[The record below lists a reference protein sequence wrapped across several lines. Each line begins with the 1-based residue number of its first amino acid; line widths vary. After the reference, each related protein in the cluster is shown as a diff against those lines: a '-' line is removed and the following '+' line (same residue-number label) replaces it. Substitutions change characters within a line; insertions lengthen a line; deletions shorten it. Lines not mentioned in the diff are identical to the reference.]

1 MERISSVD
9 DIVGTFWNDST
20 VVPEKAGIMNRSA
33 SEWAFQ
39 EFLKESLAAANAN
52 ATPGPLTRRRAA
64 SRSRF
69 LNEERPDAVA
79 ENDGGEEQEQEERE
93 DGQRFGELNP
103 KPSLGFQ
110 VPLIA
115 RIEELRALNNVVDVP
130 ENDEDEDEDEED
142 AAAVNGA
149 LNPLFSGL
157 RDDDGDNINNQV
169 ANNTNTNTNADNN
182 SGDCPQEYEHF
193 LKHKLEMACAA
204 VAFARVSI
212 ITCFPK
218 QFSQL
223 SQFFHNLRSS
233 KLHSPAQI

>member
-39 EFLKESLAAANAN
+39 EFLKESLAAA
-52 ATPGPLTRRRAA
+52 TPGPLTRRRAA

-79 ENDGGEEQEQEERE
+79 ENDGGEEQEQEQQEERE
-93 DGQRFGELNP
+93 DVGQRFGGLNP
-103 KPSLGFQ
+103 KSNLGFQ

-115 RIEELRALNNVVDVP
+115 RTEELRALNNVVDVP
-130 ENDEDEDEDEED
+130 DNDEDEDEDEEE

-157 RDDDGDNINNQV
+157 RDDDGENLNNQV
-169 ANNTNTNTNADNN
+169 ANNANTDNN

-212 ITCFPK
+212 STCFPK
-218 QFSQL
+218 QFSHN
-223 SQFFHNLRSS
+223 FCHNLGSS
-233 KLHSPAQI
+233 KLHSLAQI

>member
-20 VVPEKAGIMNRSA
+20 VAQEKAGIMNRSA

-52 ATPGPLTRRRAA
+52 APPGPLTRRRAA

-69 LNEERPDAVA
+69 LNEERPDAVV
-79 ENDGGEEQEQEERE
+79 ENDGEEDQEQEEGVDR
-93 DGQRFGELNP
+93 QRFGGLNS
-103 KPSLGFQ
+103 KPNLGFQ
-110 VPLIA
+110 VIA
-115 RIEELRALNNVVDVP
+115 RTEELRALNNVVDVP
-130 ENDEDEDEDEED
+130 DNDEDEDEDEED

-157 RDDDGDNINNQV
+157 REEDGDNINNHV
-169 ANNTNTNTNADNN
+169 ANNTHTDNS

-204 VAFARVSI
+204 VAFARVSF
-212 ITCFPK
+212 TTRFVK
-218 QFSQL
+218 QFSQFL
-223 SQFFHNLRSS
+223 HNLWSS
-233 KLHSPAQI
+233 KLHKPAQIWCGM

>member
-39 EFLKESLAAANAN
+39 EFLKESLAAA
-52 ATPGPLTRRRAA
+52 TPGPLTRRRAA

-93 DGQRFGELNP
+93 DGQRFGGLNP
-103 KPSLGFQ
+103 KSNLGFQ

-115 RIEELRALNNVVDVP
+115 RTEELRALNNVVDVP
-130 ENDEDEDEDEED
+130 DNDEDEDEDEEE
-142 AAAVNGA
+142 APAVNGA

-157 RDDDGDNINNQV
+157 RDDNGDNNINNQV
-169 ANNTNTNTNADNN
+169 ANNTNTDNN

-212 ITCFPK
+212 STCFPK
-218 QFSQL
+218 K
-223 SQFFHNLRSS
+223 FHKSLTIFGAANSI
-233 KLHSPAQI
+233 H